1 MIPPTPPCVGPAPS
15 QLPRT
20 PPIPSPPPAQV
31 CDLGVALPLCACST
45 LDAARD
51 EPRPLQ
57 LPEEHAYQGTEAWRP
72 PEACYDTRG
81 RPAEGDGGST
91 WGDEGAEAAQ
101 EKGMAVSDRSDLWA
115 LGLVVWEM
123 LTGEVPHSH
132 HSRLEGMDHAYYAA
146 LGTRP
151 PLPADVSGA
160 GQAYQLP
167 LQLLYACTQHEP
179 RQRPSARQVAR
190 QLINPEGQSDGM
202 SDGQFDGMADGE
214 AEAFCG

>member
-1 MIPPTPPCVGPAPS
+1 M
-15 QLPRT
+15 
-20 PPIPSPPPAQV
+20 
-31 CDLGVALPLCACST
+31 GVALPLCSCSA
-45 LDAARD
+45 LDASRE

-72 PEACYDTRG
+72 PEACYDVCGSPCDEAR
-81 RPAEGDGGST
+81 GGSP
-91 WGDEGAEAAQ
+91 WGDEGAEATQ
-101 EKGMAVSDRSDLWA
+101 EHEGGTHMAVSDRSDLWA

-151 PLPADVSGA
+151 PLPPEVSGA
-160 GQAYQLP
+160 GEAYRLP
-167 LQLLYACTQHEP
+167 LQLLYACTQREP

-190 QLINPEGQSDGM
+190 QLAKADGLTMHEAMGHAEGQASTL
-202 SDGQFDGMADGE
+202 
-214 AEAFCG
+214 CG